1 MFWARTWR
9 RMTSSLLCAWM
20 YEYFIVSGTRRFLQS
35 LVNRPHIQTH
45 THTHTHTLANPSAV
59 RALRDLQ
66 ASVLSQAPTATSY
79 LSLIFFSSFFLPLFS
94 RHSLS
99 DHDFLSYSLS
109 YSLSLPLC
117 PSLSI

>member
-45 THTHTHTLANPSAV
+45 THTHTHTHTDTHTHTHRVTCLV
-59 RALRDLQ
+59 RCPYAGDYGVSPASLRTIC
-66 ASVLSQAPTATSY
+66 V
-79 LSLIFFSSFFLPLFS
+79 
-94 RHSLS
+94 
-99 DHDFLSYSLS
+99 
-109 YSLSLPLC
+109 C
-117 PSLSI
+117 VCVCVGVCEVMCVCVC